1 LPAVVIEPC
10 KELGVPTLDE
20 VDKSILLNLVTNCR
34 MPYQTLARKL
44 NISSNAVKKRID
56 HLIET
61 GVIERFTIELD
72 LEMFGGDA
80 ALSIVETDGTENEH
94 EFCDMLGKNPMI
106 GIVGPCS
113 GTTYMIFATY
123 IGTAGLSDLDIF
135 LRKQKQVKKVEVFPL
150 VFLRGKRIS
159 YSKSH
164 IKILKCLVKDPR
176 MAVSDI
182 AHETG
187 LSARTVRRL
196 IDEILKGEGV
206 RLSLSWDLNAG
217 DGIVMIAKTT
227 WIPEKTSIGEMVT
240 WFGSQFPEFY
250 IPIIVASEPII
261 FASFVG
267 PNLTRLDEI
276 TRQVKKYEKVERVVS
291 IFGRPSHRYPDLK
304 RYELDKL
311 LSSKVKE

>member
-1 LPAVVIEPC
+1 MVEDNIESR
-10 KELGVPTLDE
+10 KELGASTLDE
-20 VDKSILLNLVTNCR
+20 VDKSIMLNLVTNCR

-44 NISSNAVKKRID
+44 SISSNAVKKRVD

-61 GVIERFTIELD
+61 GVIESFVVELN

-80 ALSIVETDGTENEH
+80 ALSIITTDGNENER
-94 EFCDMLGKNPMI
+94 EFCDILGENPMI

-123 IGTAGLSDLDIF
+123 IGTTGLSELDIF
-135 LRKQKQVKKVEVFPL
+135 LRKQKQIKSVEVFPL
-150 VFLRGKRIS
+150 IFPRGKRVS

-164 IKILKCLVKDPR
+164 IKILKCLVDDPR
-176 MAVSDI
+176 MPVSDI

-196 IDEILKGEGV
+196 IDEIFKGEGI
-206 RLSLSWDLNAG
+206 RLSVSWDLNAG
-217 DGIVMIAKTT
+217 DGIVMIAETR
-227 WIPEKTSIGEMVT
+227 WIPEKTSINDMID

-250 IPIIVASEPII
+250 TPIIAASEPII

-267 PNLTRLDEI
+267 PNLTRLDDI
-276 TRQVKKYEKVERVVS
+276 TKQIRKYEKVERVVS
-291 IFGRPSHRYPDLK
+291 FFGRPSHAYPDLK
-304 RYELDKL
+304 KYELDRL
-311 LSSKVKE
+311 LSSRAER